1 MGFSS
6 AVAHAAA
13 TAAAT
18 TAGSSAQQQQ
28 RRLQRQRRAA
38 LGPRECA
45 GRATVGG
52 PRHNS
57 NVGRIRRE
65 RAGKRG
71 KGYIKKKKR
80 ATPQAAE
87 AAAGSAVS
95 AGLCLGVLKGDLMVK
110 QLCITRAAPASPS
123 AHTASDETAHGTHA
137 HTNATARAHH
147 QPRKVISKLSG
158 HQSNQSAE
166 VWTMRIVVHH
176 AGAAAAAAAAAAMQS
191 RAHVRSQTD
200 QETLSAAG
208 LS

>member
-1 MGFSS
+1 M
-6 AVAHAAA
+6 
-13 TAAAT
+13 
-18 TAGSSAQQQQ
+18 
-28 RRLQRQRRAA
+28 
-38 LGPRECA
+38 
-45 GRATVGG
+45 GG

-71 KGYIKKKKR
+71 KGYKKKKR

-147 QPRKVISKLSG
+147 QPRKVIRKLSG

-176 AGAAAAAAAAAAMQS
+176 AGAAAAAAAMQS

>member
-1 MGFSS
+1 MQQQ
-6 AVAHAAA
+6 
-13 TAAAT
+13 
-18 TAGSSAQQQQ
+18 QQQQ
-28 RRLQRQRRAA
+28 RQRARPHSSNSGGCSGSGAQLLAHVSVQA
-38 LGPRECA
+38 GPRW
-45 GRATVGG
+45 
-52 PRHNS
+52 
-57 NVGRIRRE
+57 VGRDTTPMW
-65 RAGKRG
+65 AAYGG
-71 KGYIKKKKR
+71 KGQERGERGIKKKKR

-147 QPRKVISKLSG
+147 QPRKVIRKLSG

-176 AGAAAAAAAAAAMQS
+176 AGAAAAAAAMQS